1 MNVNIR
7 SNEYVWASVD
17 VKVLGRVIKGIRAF
31 EFRKSVEKEAIYGA
45 GQTALDIQS
54 GNITCEGSLTVMG
67 FELDD
72 MNKAARLAGY
82 DDILSVP
89 HEAVVITATFRKLA
103 ADPITTVV
111 ARGVA
116 FTEMP
121 NSMDQGAK
129 LRECQL
135 PFIAMDIQLSTLSL

>member
-7 SNEYVWASVD
+7 SNEYAWAQAD
-17 VKVLGRVIKGIRAF
+17 IKVLGRVINGIRAF
-31 EFRKSVEKEAIYGA
+31 EFKKSVEKEAIYGA
-45 GQTALDIQS
+45 GQSALDIQC
-54 GNITCEGSLTVMG
+54 GNITCEGSITVMG

-72 MNKAARLAGY
+72 MNKAARIAGY
-82 DDILSVP
+82 DDILSIP
-89 HEAVVITATFRKLA
+89 HEIVVITATFKKLA
-103 ADPITTVV
+103 SDPVTTIV

-135 PFIAMDIQLSTLSL
+135 PFIAMDIQISTLSL